1 MFLQIVETAKV
12 LEKVQDQSISMYFL
26 VIAVVA
32 LATVIVVLWKK
43 LEARTE
49 KVINLYSENAQQDKE
64 FHTYLREISEA
75 IRKNDA
81 AAAKELIARLEAE
94 RRLKS

>member
-12 LEKVQDQSISMYFL
+12 LEKVQDQSMSMYFL

-32 LATVIVVLWKK
+32 LSTVVVILWRK

-49 KVINLYSENAQQDKE
+49 KVITLYSDNAAQDKE
-64 FHTYLREISEA
+64 FGTHLKEISEA

-94 RRLKS
+94 RRFNK